1 MTRPPTLLEQL
12 AVGMAAAA
20 VTRGVLAAVDRRRR
34 PLDVE
39 HCGGCFEVDRALSTP
54 GQPSHVC
61 RRTLATPEPG
71 GCR

>member
-1 MTRPPTLLEQL
+1 MTRPPTPLEQIGVHL
-12 AVGMAAAA
+12 VFAGL
-20 VTRGVLAAVDRRRR
+20 TRLVLTALDRRRR

-61 RRTLATPEPG
+61 RRTLVTPEPG
-71 GCR
+71 GCS